1 MIDIELEKVKDQM
14 IKDEV
19 EFLLKEFIS
28 KCLKLKGKYN
38 HKIIFSVSICNEN
51 TGSLINI
58 IRG

>member
-1 MIDIELEKVKDQM
+1 MVDIELEKVKDQM

-19 EFLLKEFIS
+19 ELLLKEFIS

-51 TGSLINI
+51 TGSLMNI

>member
-58 IRG
+58 IRS

>member
-1 MIDIELEKVKDQM
+1 MIDIELEKVKDKM

-38 HKIIFSVSICNEN
+38 HKIVFSISICNEN

>member
-58 IRG
+58 IRD

>member
-19 EFLLKEFIS
+19 EFLLKEFIA

>member
-38 HKIIFSVSICNEN
+38 HKIVFSVSICNEN